1 MIQLGFII
9 ILEER
14 LSEEIEKTKG
24 GPMNASGLLSEIQT
38 GIQILHSLHQGKQ
51 QSTDLN
57 TTHTSTSKGLGEGA
71 YHDNDEQWSDTHLES
86 RNDPVTT
93 STTPVELYR
102 NLILILLGYRERVKE
117 VSTQSDPLQSFL
129 WVSSVHYSYDR
140 NQRSCHMT
148 SLGVA
153 LTYGFHYSGGYSLFL
168 TQPTE
173 RVAVHLLKVLS
184 QHMCGIVANQKVR
197 KIFALYTIYC
207 TPYTVHCCRL
217 DTCTC
222 IFTFHT

>member
-1 MIQLGFII
+1 
-9 ILEER
+9 
-14 LSEEIEKTKG
+14 
-24 GPMNASGLLSEIQT
+24 MNASGLLSEIQT